1 MTRLEIR
8 QHKSA
13 IGEKKGAKQTLSALG
28 LRHPGQTVSHDDSPS
43 LRGMLRRVA
52 HLIVVSDEKDGD
64 R

>member
-8 QHKSA
+8 QHKSS

-28 LRHPGQTVSHDDSPS
+28 LKRPGQSVSHEDSAS

-52 HLIVVSDEKDGD
+52 HLIVVTDEKDGSG
-64 R
+64 

>member
-8 QHKSA
+8 QHKSS

-28 LRHPGQTVSHDDSPS
+28 LKRPGQSVSHEDSAS

-52 HLIVVSDEKDGD
+52 HLIVVSDEKDGSG
-64 R
+64 